1 MKKVLAGV
9 MILMFVVVFFNA
21 TAKAESTIT
30 GTWKQI
36 EDQGV
41 NKGKAASY
49 IEIFEKNGLYFGKI
63 TKLLLDPPDKVCNKC
78 SGDLKNKPLVGM
90 IILKNMKKTGNV
102 DKELGLEFASGTI
115 FDPDEDDTYK
125 CLMWLKDDVLT
136 VRGYIGISL
145 LGRSAEWFRLK

>member
-1 MKKVLAGV
+1 MKKFLAGV
-9 MILMFVVVFFNA
+9 MILMFVVVFFSA

-63 TKLLLDPPDKVCNKC
+63 TKLLIDPRIRSV
-78 SGDLKNKPLVGM
+78 KNARE
-90 IILKNMKKTGNV
+90 I
-102 DKELGLEFASGTI
+102 
-115 FDPDEDDTYK
+115 
-125 CLMWLKDDVLT
+125 
-136 VRGYIGISL
+136 
-145 LGRSAEWFRLK
+145 